1 MLFAALAGGGPRF
14 TFECYASRENE
25 PRISKAVS
33 QLLAGSPSGPGR
45 SPGAARVPDLHSQAR
60 GRHTSSRCHERL
72 AKSAPQ
78 TDEVT
83 QILRE
88 L

>member
-1 MLFAALAGGGPRF
+1 
-14 TFECYASRENE
+14 
-25 PRISKAVS
+25 
-33 QLLAGSPSGPGR
+33 
-45 SPGAARVPDLHSQAR
+45 VPDLHNQAR